1 MARLFLT
8 FVTLFIFNIT
18 NVKSNLNKSLLNVLE
33 CKLENK
39 LSEYAT
45 GVGKWLENINDGHF
59 NNSELGRLIG
69 YKDMKKKFY
78 EVQNEGR
85 GVKKLSMALL
95 PVVFQVG
102 ATSTWLTL
110 TGLMAVKSV
119 VIGIVLLVFK
129 IAVSSAKVAS
139 FFTAWKSKH
148 HHHEHPWTQN
158 YEHHGH
164 LRTIRDIDTFGAY
177 SSIHPNVYDVKE
189 YKTIPS
195 YSESDLE

>member
-158 YEHHGH
+158 YEHH
-164 LRTIRDIDTFGAY
+164 DTFGAY